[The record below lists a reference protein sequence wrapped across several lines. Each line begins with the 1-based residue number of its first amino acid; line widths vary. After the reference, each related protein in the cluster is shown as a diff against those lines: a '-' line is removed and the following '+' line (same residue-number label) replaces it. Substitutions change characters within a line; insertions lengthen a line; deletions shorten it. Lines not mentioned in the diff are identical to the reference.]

1 LFLTSFFFSCDEAE
15 DFFNG
20 EVDITTSFSHTS
32 QISVLEID
40 DPNTWQNFSV
50 SGGFNILTNAEI
62 SDALGTSG
70 EIKKVE
76 ITDIQY
82 EYKNFSGNV
91 DAVTLGSSFSI
102 ASGFMNTQNFTI
114 PTINIAQSDLL
125 EERFTLTG
133 DFTEINSFIAETNVF
148 TYGFEGLISHNPALF
163 DVEVTVTLKIT
174 IEIDP

>member
-1 LFLTSFFFSCDEAE
+1 M
-15 DFFNG
+15 
-20 EVDITTSFSHTS
+20 
-32 QISVLEID
+32 D
-40 DPNTWQNFSV
+40 DPETWQNFSV
-50 SGGFNILTNAEI
+50 SGGFNILTNAEV

-76 ITDIQY
+76 ITNIQY

-102 ASGFMNTQNFTI
+102 ATDFMNTQNFEI
-114 PTINIAQSDLL
+114 PTINIANSDLL
-125 EERFTLTG
+125 GDLFYLNG
-133 DFTEINSFIAETNVF
+133 DFSEINNFIAESNVF
-148 TYGFEGLISHNPALF
+148 TYFFEGLISHNPALF